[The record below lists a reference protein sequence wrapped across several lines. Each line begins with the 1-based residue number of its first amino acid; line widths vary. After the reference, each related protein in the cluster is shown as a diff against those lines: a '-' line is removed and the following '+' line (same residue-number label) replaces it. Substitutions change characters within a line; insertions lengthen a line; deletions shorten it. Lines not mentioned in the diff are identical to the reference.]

1 MIKIEYKKHLNNI
14 ENDVKNTINVLNER
28 NQARI
33 KNEIQMAQKRISEK
47 LHSHYKSL
55 VGNVLESKST
65 ESNIAFGVNDS

>member
-33 KNEIQMAQKRISEK
+33 KNEIQMAQKEFPKSSTRIIK
-47 LHSHYKSL
+47 LL
-55 VGNVLESKST
+55 LEMFLNQNRLNRT
-65 ESNIAFGVNDS
+65 